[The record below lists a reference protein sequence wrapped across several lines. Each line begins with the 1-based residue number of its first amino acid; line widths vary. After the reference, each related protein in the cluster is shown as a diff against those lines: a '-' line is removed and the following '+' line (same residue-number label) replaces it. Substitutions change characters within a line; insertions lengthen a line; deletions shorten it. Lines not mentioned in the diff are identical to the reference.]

1 MGTCNP
7 DAVEMQVSVFPVDVT
22 VFAYLAMDSELQIVG
37 SRHALWGNPVRFPCF
52 IALGI
57 KTLRGEANS
66 AYKKIR
72 NQDQDV
78 WVPNSITLVRF

>member
-7 DAVEMQVSVFPVDVT
+7 NAVEMQVSVFPVDVT
-22 VFAYLAMDSELQIVG
+22 VFDYLSMDSELQIVG
-37 SRHALWGNPVRFPCF
+37 SRHALWENPVRFPCF

-78 WVPNSITLVRF
+78 